1 MSAYL
6 SVPSVCDTWDF
17 GVNRV
22 GFVCARTYL
31 SSTAHGLLFAPRRTD
46 GHLRRMTR
54 GRLLARPDVNSAWS
68 DSVLIFSRCIKFDR
82 VLTMSTMSKFCE
94 CRILWGNFADDSV

>member
-6 SVPSVCDTWDF
+6 SVPSACDTWDF

-22 GFVCARTYL
+22 GF
-31 SSTAHGLLFAPRRTD
+31 LFAPRQTD

-54 GRLLARPDVNSAWS
+54 GIAS
-68 DSVLIFSRCIKFDR
+68 
-82 VLTMSTMSKFCE
+82 
-94 CRILWGNFADDSV
+94 

>member
-6 SVPSVCDTWDF
+6 SVPSACDTWSF

-31 SSTAHGLLFAPRRTD
+31 SISSTAHGFLFAPRRTD

-54 GRLLARPDVNSAWS
+54 GGLLPGPDVNSTHS
-68 DSVLIFSRCIKFDR
+68 YYISISSRYIA
-82 VLTMSTMSKFCE
+82 S
-94 CRILWGNFADDSV
+94 A